1 MAPPDDGCT
10 AASEAAAAL
19 SALLASERA
28 YRGSLTELVQQREQL
43 IWKSSNHS
51 SHGGGGGRKQRRGSV
66 ESLTLDGVAGGGAGS
81 PMMTPSKGFR
91 RSSRRRS
98 LVELSPRSAVAA
110 GCATKAQSDQTLKLH
125 STQKAPMSCSDCA
138 RCSRRRADIALQSH

>member
-51 SHGGGGGRKQRRGSV
+51 SHGGGGRKQRRGSV